1 MGAIWLTVPAVEAAS
16 PTPPTA
22 STGGASSVSYTSATL
37 HGYVNPHGQTTNYVF
52 EYGKTRS
59 YGSQTPLSVAG
70 SGNDVITVSQTL
82 TGLQPLSTYHYR
94 ILATT
99 ATGAA
104 VGADRT
110 FTTPKIPLSVAIV
123 GIPNPVAFGDPFNVE
138 GTLSGTG
145 AAGHAVQLEANP
157 FPYTAGFKVVGNPE
171 LTNSVGGFSFPYVG
185 LLENAQLRVTTV
197 GAPIVTSTIVTEG
210 VAVRVALH
218 AHSTNRRGYARLYGT
233 VAPAEV
239 GALVGFQLLKPG
251 HNSVNVGGTIVK
263 AATAGVS
270 SFSRVIRVK
279 RGGVYQALI
288 RISDGAHVF
297 NYSAPILIR

>member
-1 MGAIWLTVPAVEAAS
+1 VGYS
-16 PTPPTA
+16 
-22 STGGASSVSYTSATL
+22 SATL
-37 HGYVNPHGQTTNYVF
+37 HGYVNPHGQPTNYVF

-70 SGNDVITVSQTL
+70 SGTSTVTVTQTV

-94 ILATT
+94 ILATS

-104 VGADRT
+104 VGGDRT

-123 GIPNPVAFGDPFNVE
+123 GIPNPVPFGNSFNVE

-157 FPYTAGFKVVGNPE
+157 FPYTAGFKVVGNAE

-185 LLENAQLRVTTV
+185 LLENAQIRVTTV
-197 GAPIVTSTIVTEG
+197 GQPLVASPIVTEG

-251 HNSVNVGGTIVK
+251 HNSVNVGGTTVK
-263 AATAGVS
+263 AGTATVS
-270 SFSRVIRVK
+270 SFSRVIRIK

-288 RISDGAHVF
+288 KVNDGAHVF